1 MNKAYIIGVSID
13 SPDRI
18 ENVRLLVKH
27 YLPIVEEGD
36 KLYIVEM
43 CAGGVPKL
51 RYDNAKIEHVIFPGE
66 GFNLSEA
73 RNLGIKKAIQ
83 DGRPI
88 VSVIDADCIVPL
100 SSIRSLQQ
108 KMVNEGAVW
117 GYPYYNTLYGIPR
130 LLLNLNLIERGT
142 PELIKKK
149 DDIMKTSHVVCVSMY
164 YMMNYSKMTPPILF
178 DETYSAWGPEDKD
191 FFFRMKNAYGPPH
204 RVMGNAYHINH
215 AKPANS
221 FYNEAKK
228 KEMFKKFENTHK
240 RPLFSKELNEAILV
254 R

>member
-1 MNKAYIIGVSID
+1 MKKAYIIGVSID
-13 SPDRI
+13 SPDRA
-18 ENVRLLVKH
+18 ENMRLLIKH
-27 YLPIVEEGD
+27 YLPIVDDGD
-36 KLYIVEM
+36 KIYIVEM
-43 CAGGVPKL
+43 CSGGNKRL
-51 RYDNAKIEHVIFPGE
+51 HYENAKIEHIVFPGE

-83 DGRPI
+83 DGRLI

-108 KMVNEGAVW
+108 KMINEGVVW

-130 LLLNLNLIERGT
+130 LLVNLNLIERGT

-149 DDIMKTSHVVCVSMY
+149 DDVMRSCGVACVSMY
-164 YMMNYSKMTPPILF
+164 YMMNYSKITPPVLF

-191 FFFRMKNAYGPPH
+191 FFFRMKDAYGPPH
-204 RVMGNAYHINH
+204 RIIGNVYHINH

-221 FYNEAKK
+221 FYNEEKRKA
-228 KEMFKKFENTHK
+228 MMKKFEDTH
-240 RPLFSKELNEAILV
+240 RRGQFSKELNEAILL